1 MNDLDLCFSNQ
12 RISLEDLII
21 ADNLITSEGFSKLM
35 NSLRANNNLKL
46 LNISRNEI
54 ANDLNLFKS
63 V

>member
-1 MNDLDLCFSNQ
+1 MNDLYLCFSNQ
-12 RISLEDLII
+12 RISLEDLHI

>member
-12 RISLEDLII
+12 RISLEDLLI